1 MTQPTSPQPTRL
13 NVELPA
19 NLEETYAN
27 LALIS
32 HSASEIILD
41 FARAMPNKPKA
52 RIHSRV
58 VMTPMN
64 AKLLLRALTENL
76 GKYEEKYGEIAIP
89 ENVVLD
95 PNRGFVK

>member
-1 MTQPTSPQPTRL
+1 MTKPTDQKPARI

-19 NLEETYAN
+19 DLEAIYAN

-32 HSASEIILD
+32 HSASEIIVD

-52 RIHSRV
+52 KIHSRI

-64 AKLLLRALTENL
+64 AKLLQRALADNL
-76 GKYEEKYGEIAIP
+76 QKFEEKYGEINIP
-89 ENVVLD
+89 ENIILD
-95 PNRGFVK
+95 PNRGFTK